1 MLSRPFWV
9 IAGFTYAAWV
19 TGVAI
24 FWSFPFPITPL
35 RILAV
40 VVTFYAPAL
49 WIGPWAS
56 SQGRQGAWTWRDLLL
71 TSIVTCLLY
80 APPGILTFPVSLL
93 TVGSVVTVLV
103 LLARGLIWLPRKAR
117 TVAA

>member
-1 MLSRPFWV
+1 MLSRPLWV

-24 FWSFPFPITPL
+24 FWAFPFPISPL
-35 RILAV
+35 QILAV
-40 VVTFYAPAL
+40 VVTYYAPAL

-56 SQGRQGAWTWRDLLL
+56 FQGRQRAWTWRDLLL
-71 TSIVTCLLY
+71 ASVVTCLVY
-80 APPGILTFPVSLL
+80 APLALLTFPVSIL
-93 TVGSVVTVLV
+93 TIGGVAASLV
-103 LLARGLIWLPRKAR
+103 LLARGLVWLPKRIR